1 MKILDRYI
9 IQNYL
14 ITFTFVFVILFFIFI
29 LYGLWLYIPDLAGKG
44 IDLWIIIKFM
54 SYFMPTMI
62 PLILPLT
69 ILLSSIMTFGAFAEN
84 YEFAAMK
91 SAGLSLSQI
100 SKGLTIFIF
109 FISCL
114 AFFFANDIIPYSKYK
129 AKNFRHNLKDKPTIG
144 IVEGQFSDI
153 GLYNIKVGKKH
164 GKEGELLDDVIIH
177 KRNNVGKNI
186 LVTRAKR
193 GEFISEKNSNY
204 LKLVLHD
211 GVHYEDITPKDYLQ
225 QRKYPFA
232 KATFDKYIMNID
244 ISTLINVDLDSD
256 SGSDTNELLNTSELL
271 VAIDSLRTDLQ
282 DNKKSLTE
290 NIHHRT
296 TSVFQNHQLP
306 TENTQQAKSLEHI
319 KQDFSQTKQHQI
331 YESAQNIIAAFKFNL
346 FEHKTNLEYKT
357 RTIKVYRFALHE
369 KFAIAYSCLLMFF
382 IGAPLGAII
391 RKGGLGLPSI
401 FAIIVFIIY
410 HFSSTFGRKMAQDGD
425 LSVFW
430 GAWGAAIIIT
440 PLAILLTY
448 KATNDKSI
456 SFDWLIEPITRLFRK
471 IFHKNKKHK

>member
-44 IDLWIIIKFM
+44 IDAWILFKFM

-100 SKGLTIFIF
+100 AKGLTIFIF
-109 FISCL
+109 LLSCL

-129 AKNFRHNLKDKPTIG
+129 AKNFRNNLREKPTIG
-144 IVEGQFSDI
+144 IVEGQFNDI
-153 GLYNIKVGKKH
+153 GLYNIRVEKKYGKDD
-164 GKEGELLDDVIIH
+164 ELLEDVIIH

-193 GEFISEKNSNY
+193 GEFVSDKNSNY
-204 LKLVLHD
+204 LKLILHE
-211 GVHYEDITPKDYLQ
+211 GSHYEDITPKDYLQ

-244 ISTLINVDLDSD
+244 ISTLINIDLDSD
-256 SGSDTNELLNTSELL
+256 SGIETNDLLNTSELL
-271 VAIDSLRTDLQ
+271 VAIDSLQTEYEK
-282 DNKKSLTE
+282 NKKSYTE
-290 NIHHRT
+290 NIHYRV
-296 TSVFQNHQLP
+296 TSVFQKHTLP
-306 TENTQQAKSLEHI
+306 KEENTKSIKSLEQI
-319 KQDFSQTKQHQI
+319 QQDFSQTKKNQV

-346 FEHKTNLEYKT
+346 FENRTNLENKS
-357 RTIKVYRFALHE
+357 RTIKAYQFALQE

-425 LSVFW
+425 LSVFL
-430 GAWGAAIIIT
+430 GAWGAALIIT

-448 KATNDKSI
+448 QATNDKSI
-456 SFDWLIEPITRLFRK
+456 SFDWLTEPIIQLFRK
-471 IFHKNKKHK
+471 IFPKDKKK